1 MQIMLRHQHRAQY
14 FARPDQVMDIS
25 TGPRRAHRAG
35 ALVVNRPLVFGKFG
49 VADIDGAMMR
59 KGLAI
64 AARAGGQ
71 DAIEHIDAAF
81 DRAHQIVGFAHAHQI
96 TWPVGGQLVRR
107 IIEAAKHRLLPFT
120 HRKAAHGIAIKTNV
134 DQRIG
139 RPLAQFFVQ

>member
-14 FARPDQVMDIS
+14 LARPDQVMDIS
-25 TGPRRAHRAG
+25 AGPCCAHRTC
-35 ALVVNRPLVFGKFG
+35 ALVVNRPLVFGKFRI
-49 VADIDGAMMR
+49 ADVDGAVVG
-59 KGLAI
+59 KGLPI

-71 DAIEHIDAAF
+71 DAIEHVDAAF
-81 DRAHQIVGFAHAHQI
+81 NRAHQIVGLAHTHQI
-96 TWPVGGQLVRR
+96 TWPVGGQLVGR
-107 IIEAAKHRLLPFT
+107 IIEATKHRLLPFT